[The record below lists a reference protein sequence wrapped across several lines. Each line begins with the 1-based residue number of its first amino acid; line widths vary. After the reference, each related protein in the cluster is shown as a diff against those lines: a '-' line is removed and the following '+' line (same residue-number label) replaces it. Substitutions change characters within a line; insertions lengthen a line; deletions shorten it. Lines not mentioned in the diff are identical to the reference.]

1 MTDPQWSEENVI
13 RYLRVDY
20 ALAFDEAQFNDDGAP
35 IDGANL
41 VQKGPF
47 SLLSWIGSHDR
58 SVRETVKT
66 IVKGVGRLVQ
76 HLSFQAAL
84 TEYKSHCANTISE
97 AEVEFEDLAIG
108 SGGDGTVASG
118 RWKEQRVAIKVPLAK
133 MDRDTMAAEEPA
145 GHEPGAGQG
154 RGLWAEQAQR
164 HDAVELLK
172 HICGHVRMACSGGQ
186 SVKSSDV
193 WGLGCV
199 VLFLKTGKGPWH
211 HFNNERNTI
220 WQALIREKKVPRPD
234 LTAASRVLVV

>member
-133 MDRDTMAAEEPA
+133 MDRDTMAAEGEQGANEADATPSRQRGAVLRADGGGRA
-145 GHEPGAGQG
+145 GGDHDGA
-154 RGLWAEQAQR
+154 
-164 HDAVELLK
+164 V
-172 HICGHVRMACSGGQ
+172 
-186 SVKSSDV
+186 
-193 WGLGCV
+193 
-199 VLFLKTGKGPWH
+199 
-211 HFNNERNTI
+211 
-220 WQALIREKKVPRPD
+220 
-234 LTAASRVLVV
+234 